1 MEADLTV
8 TGDLMAVHGEFE
20 LRGWSDGLP
29 FIPPTVEAVTRMLGE
44 WDGEESIGA
53 VPPSHTP
60 ATLRLLAT
68 NAVMA
73 GCEEAAFP
81 VLVAIFEALLDPE
94 FNLTAVQ
101 TTTHP
106 VAPLAIVHGPVAAQL
121 GLNGGPGEFGPGNR
135 GNATIG
141 RAVRLALI
149 NIGGARPGTGD
160 KSTHGSPAKYT
171 FCIAENVEASPWG
184 PFHTSVGFAADESA
198 VTVVGC
204 EAPQN
209 VQDHESVSAVRHLDL
224 MADSMK
230 RLGHNGWA
238 ISGGDPIVV
247 VLSPEAALL
256 LAAESWSRHDVQYYL
271 FHRACRPVR
280 DLERA
285 GLWEK
290 RDWPVWMNALAA
302 DRDALVPPTRRPD
315 EILVLV
321 AGGPGKHSAVLP
333 GFGASNAVSRAVRSD
348 AKRAS

>member
-8 TGDLMAVHGEFE
+8 TGDLMAVQGEFE
-20 LRGWSDGLP
+20 LRGWADGLP
-29 FIPPTVEAVTRMLGE
+29 IIPPTVEAVARMLGE
-44 WDGEESIGA
+44 WDGEASLGA
-53 VPPSHTP
+53 MPPTHVP
-60 ATLRLLAT
+60 ATLRTLAA

-81 VLVAIFEALLDPE
+81 VLVAIFEALLDPA
-94 FNLTAVQ
+94 FNLAAVQ

-141 RAVRLALI
+141 RAVRLALM

-171 FCIAENVEASPWG
+171 FCIAENVAASPWS
-184 PFHTSVGFAADESA
+184 PFHTSVGFAAEENA

-209 VQDHESVSAVRHLDL
+209 VQDHESVLASRHLDL
-224 MADSMK
+224 LADSMQ

-238 ISGGDPIVV
+238 ISGGNPIVV
-247 VLSPEAALL
+247 VLSPEAVGL

-285 GLWEK
+285 GLWEQ
-290 RDWPVWMNALAA
+290 RDWPVWMNALAQ

-333 GFGASNAVSRAVRSD
+333 GFGASHAVSRPVRSV
-348 AKRAS
+348 AAL